1 MEGRNLRIDLRF
13 AESDPGRYSSL
24 ARALV
29 ALQPHAVIAYSTPIA
44 ATFFWT
50 RYRPRLRRRSAAASL
65 QPRQCGIQGGT
76 FGLCRED
83 PGGRNRLKSAD

>member
-44 ATFFWT
+44 ATFFGLAT
-50 RYRPRLRRRSAAASL
+50 GLGCGGGPYSQGNAGFRVAPSASAVRT
-65 QPRQCGIQGGT
+65 PGEGI
-76 FGLCRED
+76 D
-83 PGGRNRLKSAD
+83 